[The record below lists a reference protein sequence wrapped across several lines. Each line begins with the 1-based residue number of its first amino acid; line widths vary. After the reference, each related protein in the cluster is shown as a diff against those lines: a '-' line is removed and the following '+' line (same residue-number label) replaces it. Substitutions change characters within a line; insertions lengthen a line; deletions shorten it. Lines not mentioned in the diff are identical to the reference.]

1 MSNSPR
7 QTALAFYD
15 HMNHRDLDAIE
26 TMTSATYVGHGF
38 GDDGGPS
45 ALRRDLTGLLQAF
58 PDLQVKIVES
68 MADGDRVAVRNVM
81 SGTHD
86 GDFAG
91 VPASG
96 NRIEVP
102 STDVL
107 RIEDGKLAEFWPLCD
122 TARLF
127 HQLGAAAMAG

>member
-1 MSNSPR
+1 MSNPAR

-15 HMNHRDLDAIE
+15 RINHRDLDAIE
-26 TMTSATYVGHGF
+26 TMTSHAYVGHGF
-38 GDDGGPS
+38 GDDGGAS
-45 ALRRDLTGLLQAF
+45 ALRRDLAGLLEAF
-58 PDLQVKIVES
+58 PDLQVKVIES
-68 MADGDRVAVRNVM
+68 IADGDRVAVRNVM
-81 SGTHD
+81 TGTHNA
-86 GDFAG
+86 DFAG

-122 TARLF
+122 TARMF
-127 HQLGAAAMAG
+127 SQLNAMKVG